1 MDAPDGEKAKAEG
14 TTPELQLEQLKLS
27 EAIDEA
33 VKVRGCVQIFLPWRY
48 FFLSVYLQKNPFNN
62 NYYFRPMP
70 RATYWCT
77 YGCVRIES
85 TFSRERSP
93 QCPAPTPVQFYFI
106 TYLLRDVDRQ
116 ERRLFTTLPF
126 LLSKLEMQHCLHLSA
141 QPPTTNF
148 TYTLRE
154 CDANFPSSTALH
166 IVFCWL
172 ITLTKQPFICS
183 LWFSAPS

>member
-1 MDAPDGEKAKAEG
+1 
-14 TTPELQLEQLKLS
+14 
-27 EAIDEA
+27 
-33 VKVRGCVQIFLPWRY
+33 
-48 FFLSVYLQKNPFNN
+48 
-62 NYYFRPMP
+62 MP

-106 TYLLRDVDRQ
+106 TYPLRDVDRQ

-126 LLSKLEMQHCLHLSA
+126 LLSKLEMQHCIHLSA
-141 QPPTTNF
+141 QPPTTIF

-154 CDANFPSSTALH
+154 CDANSPSSTALH
-166 IVFCWL
+166 MFFVG
-172 ITLTKQPFICS
+172 
-183 LWFSAPS
+183 